1 MRSKTVEPA
10 SSHRYLPGREFGER
24 PSPAS
29 TSARNSARPSG
40 APASRSAD
48 DPSASPRSGACPASS
63 IRLSSLWSA
72 SAAQQEHPGRQSD
85 PRCLAQVLDRERD
98 QRLLGLDAEDGE
110 EEGPLAREPRLD
122 RLCAPEAVA
131 LAGERDVGDRQ
142 ALLPQ

>member
-10 SSHRYLPGREFGER
+10 SSHRYLPGRDFGER

-48 DPSASPRSGACPASS
+48 DPSASPRLGAPTASS

-72 SAAQQEHPGRQSD
+72 SAAHEEHPDGQSD

-98 QRLLGLDAEDGE
+98 QRLPGLEAEDAA
-110 EEGPLAREPRLD
+110 EEGAPGPERRLD
-122 RLCAPEAVA
+122 RLRAAEPVA
-131 LAGERDVGDRQ
+131 LAG
-142 ALLPQ
+142 